1 MRCDLHAGGV
11 HMLVYTYMHSLMQ
24 YINARRSIALWQA
37 LCYYGGITI
46 DLIILSIIKSMCIA
60 TKQQKY
66 IHERGLLK
74 QLSCSS
80 ALV

>member
-37 LCYYGGITI
+37 LCYYGITI
-46 DLIILSIIKSMCIA
+46 DLVILSVIKSMNISNI
-60 TKQQKY
+60 QQKY
-66 IHERGLLK
+66 MHEWGLLK
-74 QLSCSS
+74 QLFCSS